1 MARPYS
7 VRFLSRY
14 GPSSTTSYQVP
25 AGYRAVVR
33 FCGGVN
39 YSGNIATV
47 MLAVGGGTA
56 WFKSLPAETSGF
68 AEEMRLVAYQ
78 GEYIYTTTNGSDVRL
93 QVSGFLFVDNVVIL
107 ADDPQ
112 LPDHPARAPEAAPPL
127 GSG

>member
-25 AGYRAVVR
+25 AGFRAVVR

-93 QVSGFLFVDNVVIL
+93 QVSGFLFVDNLVAGAGEL
-107 ADDPQ
+107 AP
-112 LPDHPARAPEAAPPL
+112 PDSPPAAPDRVPPAGL
-127 GSG
+127 